1 MIKNKNDV
9 IEIVRG
15 LKEGNF
21 LNYETDTNINSF
33 SYNSET
39 KRFIMDSQSK
49 VLKIKGCGSVTYDV
63 IVCQIWIDRKYIN
76 KLILR

>member
-9 IEIVRG
+9 IEIVKG

-33 SYNSET
+33 SYNTET
-39 KRFIMDSQSK
+39 KRFITNSEAK
-49 VLKIKGCGSVTYDV
+49 VLKIKGSGSVTYDV
-63 IVCQIWIDRKYIN
+63 IVAQI
-76 KLILR
+76 